1 LIFKKRA
8 TIPLILPSSGEII
21 AGEDAKL
28 FQAQISKPVRHASLF
43 NALLKT
49 MGMSAHQPVQNAE
62 KKFDSAMATKHPLRI
77 LLAEDNSV
85 NQQVGLLMLSRMGYH
100 ADLARDGQQALN
112 AVEKAPYDLILMDI
126 QMPNVNGT
134 EAARL
139 IREKLGATSPIIF
152 ALTADALEGDK
163 QKFLDLDFDG
173 YLSKPLQ
180 IQTLQETLMTIK
192 SSAGSLPLH
201 VVDA

>member
-1 LIFKKRA
+1 MPNFFRPKS
-8 TIPLILPSSGEII
+8 PN
-21 AGEDAKL
+21 
-28 FQAQISKPVRHASLF
+28 PVRHASLF